1 MKTKSKALLL
11 ALCAVLLVAASV
23 LGTLAYLTSQDQVTN
38 TFSVGSVSMTLDEQD
53 VKPDGTKD
61 TENVDND
68 TLNALNRVQANE
80 YHLLPGHKYIKDP
93 IIHIAENSESCW
105 VFVEVENGI
114 DAYEAETTTGENAY
128 TDIAGQITDNGWK
141 PLDGVANVYY
151 MEYSKGQDDRNLE
164 VFQEFKIADNAE
176 KVVGW
181 SSITPDTTKINVT
194 GYAVQKDGFAT
205 AIAAWNATFGAS
217 TQG

>member
-23 LGTLAYLTSQDQVTN
+23 LGTMAYLTSQEQVTN

-61 TENVDND
+61 TENEDGD
-68 TLNALNRVQANE
+68 TLNALGRVQANE

-105 VFVEVENGI
+105 VFVKVENGI
-114 DAYEAETTTGENAY
+114 DAYAAETTTGEDAY
-128 TDIAGQITDNGWK
+128 TNIAGQIAANGWK
-141 PLDGVANVYY
+141 PLDGVTNVYY
-151 MEYSKGQDDRNLE
+151 MAYTKGQDDKNLA
-164 VFQEFKIADNAE
+164 VSQEFKIADNAE
-176 KVVGW
+176 KVDGW
-181 SSITPDTTKINVT
+181 SSITPATTKINVI
-194 GYAVQKDGFAT
+194 GYAVQKDGFDD
-205 AIAAWNATFGAS
+205 AIAAWNAALGTS

>member
-23 LGTLAYLTSQDQVTN
+23 LGTMAYLTSQDQVTN

-61 TENVDND
+61 IKNEDGD
-68 TLNALNRVQANE
+68 TLNALGRVQANE

-114 DAYEAETTTGENAY
+114 DAYEAETTTGEDAY
-128 TDIAGQITDNGWK
+128 TDIAGQITANGWK

-151 MEYSKGQDDRNLE
+151 MEYSKNQPDNDLE
-164 VFQEFKIADNAE
+164 VFQEFKVADNAE
-176 KVVGW
+176 KVEGW
-181 SSITPDTTKINVT
+181 SSIAPNKTKINVT
-194 GYAVQKDGFAT
+194 GYAVQKDGFDT
-205 AIAAWNATFGAS
+205 AIKAWNATFGAPVE
-217 TQG
+217 G

>member
-38 TFSVGSVSMTLDEQD
+38 TFSVGSVSLTLDEQD

-61 TENVDND
+61 TDDRVDSN
-68 TLNALNRVQANE
+68 T

-105 VFVEVENGI
+105 VFVKVENGI

-128 TDIAGQITDNGWK
+128 TDIAAQIAANGWIA
-141 PLDGVANVYY
+141 LTDVANVYY
-151 MEYSKGQDDRNLE
+151 KEYTKGQKDNNLE
-164 VFQEFKIADNAE
+164 VFQEFKIADKAE
-176 KVVGW
+176 TVAGW
-181 SSITPDTTKINVT
+181 SSITPETTKINVT
-194 GYAVQKDGFAT
+194 GYAVQKDGFDT

-217 TQG
+217 AQG

>member
-38 TFSVGSVSMTLDEQD
+38 TFSVGSVSMTLDEKD
-53 VKPDGTKD
+53 VKPDGTND
-61 TENVDND
+61 TENEDND
-68 TLNALNRVQANE
+68 TLNTLGRVQANE

-105 VFVEVENGI
+105 VFVKVENGI
-114 DAYEAETTTGENAY
+114 DTYEAETTTGENAY
-128 TDIAGQITDNGWK
+128 TDIAGQIAANGWM
-141 PLDGVANVYY
+141 PLDLDDVANVYY
-151 MEYSKGQDDRNLE
+151 KEYSKGQDDKNLE

-176 KVVGW
+176 TVAGW
-181 SSITPDTTKINVT
+181 SDITPETTKINVF
-194 GYAVQKDGFAT
+194 GYAVQKDGFDT
-205 AIAAWNATFGAS
+205 AAAAWTAAFA
-217 TQG
+217 QD

>member
-61 TENVDND
+61 TDD
-68 TLNALNRVQANE
+68 RVHSNT
-80 YHLLPGHKYIKDP
+80 YHLLPGHTYIKDP

-105 VFVEVENGI
+105 VFVKVENGI

-128 TDIAGQITDNGWK
+128 TDIAGQIAANGWE

-151 MEYSKGQDDRNLE
+151 MEYTKGQKDKDLK
-164 VFQEFKIADNAE
+164 VFQEFKIADKAE
-176 KVVGW
+176 TVAGW
-181 SSITPDTTKINVT
+181 SSITPETTKINVT
-194 GYAVQKDGFAT
+194 GYAVQKDGFDT
-205 AIAAWNATFGAS
+205 AITAWNATFGAS
-217 TQG
+217 AQG